1 MVITMLTADAQN
13 NVADSEDCAEWAE
26 GFGSTHPVLADDQ
39 GFTWDTMAGGYNYP
53 FYMLVDRG
61 MVVADLAEGE
71 GEITEEDIADLL

>member
-1 MVITMLTADAQN
+1 
-13 NVADSEDCAEWAE
+13 
-26 GFGSTHPVLADDQ
+26 
-39 GFTWDTMAGGYNYP
+39 MAGGYNYP